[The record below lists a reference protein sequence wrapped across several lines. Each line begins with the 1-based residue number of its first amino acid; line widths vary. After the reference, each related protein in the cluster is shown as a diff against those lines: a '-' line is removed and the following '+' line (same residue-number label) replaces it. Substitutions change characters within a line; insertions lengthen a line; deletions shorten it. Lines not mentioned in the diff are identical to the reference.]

1 MVCGAK
7 RFGSIR
13 KPLMEKNMTTPE
25 TYQGSTGS
33 MGFMYRSDRRAYL
46 NQPGIM
52 HDASYVLRLGRVG
65 REIVHRERNRITRCV
80 LRGMVPG
87 TVLSDILSHADE
99 PLVEAAVP
107 TGFMTTN
114 NGRASE
120 PIWMMLAAVNHP
132 TRRPLFP
139 VTEMIHDV
147 DQSGSAHAKTPVGRI
162 SELRREG
169 YTFLR
174 QIPARFIRDVLHLW
188 GDSFHWDGEAIENLR
203 RTIAQGSAIK
213 PNDRHVWFT
222 GILSPQRHLV
232 ALATAERLDV
242 PLEEGKSISVVES
255 TEWRRSPDAQ
265 RSGLAAAAVSHLTA
279 QVLADIGD
287 RNPLVIA
294 ETNYRSGAH
303 HVGFAAGMEVP
314 SRSHEGRSIPQM
326 LIQNVGVG
334 DGLLPKGP
342 ESKRDFTMM
351 YLPYASIQTLYT
363 SASRESMLKGGV

>member
-1 MVCGAK
+1 
-7 RFGSIR
+7 
-13 KPLMEKNMTTPE
+13 
-25 TYQGSTGS
+25 
-33 MGFMYRSDRRAYL
+33 MGFMYRSDRRAYV
-46 NQPGIM
+46 NQSGVM
-52 HDASYVLRLGRVG
+52 HDAAYVLRLGRVG
-65 REIVHRERNRITRCV
+65 REIVHRGRRNVTRCV

-87 TVLSDILSHADE
+87 TVLSDILDQSDE

-107 TGFMTTN
+107 TGFMTTP

-132 TRRPLFP
+132 SRRPLFP
-139 VTEMIHDV
+139 VAKMIQDV
-147 DQSGSAHAKTPVGRI
+147 DQSGSGHAKTPVGRI
-162 SELRREG
+162 AELRREG

-174 QIPARFIRDVLHLW
+174 QIPVRFARDVLHLW
-188 GDSFHWDGEAIENLR
+188 GDSFHWDEEAVENLR
-203 RTIAQGSAIK
+203 RNITHGNSIS
-213 PNDRHVWFT
+213 PYDRHVWFT

-242 PLEEGKSISVVES
+242 PLEDGESIPIVES
-255 TEWRRSPDAQ
+255 TEWRRSPDAS

-287 RNPLVIA
+287 KNPLIIA

-314 SRSHEGRSIPQM
+314 DRTHEGRSIPQM

-334 DGLLPKGP
+334 DGLPPQGP

-351 YLPYASIQTLYT
+351 YLPKAQIQALYAP
-363 SASRESMLKGGV
+363 ASRESMLKGGV